1 MRLWLIVLSMGALTY
16 GLRLSLILL
25 LGRIEV
31 PRVVQRALR
40 FVPPA
45 VFSAIVFP
53 DLLRPGG
60 TVDLSVGNVR
70 LLAGALAAMVAWRT
84 KSMVLTI
91 ATGMV
96 ALWILRAL
104 VP

>member
-60 TVDLSVGNVR
+60 TVDLSVENVR

-84 KSMVLTI
+84 KSMLLTI
-91 ATGMV
+91 ITGMV
-96 ALWILRAL
+96 ALWILRSL

>member
-31 PRVVQRALR
+31 PRAVQRALR

-60 TVDLSVGNVR
+60 TVDLSVENVR

-84 KSMVLTI
+84 KSMLLTI
-91 ATGMV
+91 ITGMV

>member
-84 KSMVLTI
+84 KSMLLTI
-91 ATGMV
+91 ITGMV